1 MTTAKLN
8 HSITSAAPLKE
19 QHHDAGGR
27 IANMGVHG
35 RVVEKLGYRNISIT
49 MRLDAVT
56 TPMLL
61 KAEHSGWLQPNK
73 LVTYRFVMDDK
84 MKA

>member
-49 MRLDAVT
+49 CGWTRSPRRCCFKV
-56 TPMLL
+56 
-61 KAEHSGWLQPNK
+61 EHSGWLQPNK